1 MVGPGQAHQ
10 PRAVDR
16 LCSDWVSRCPMGA
29 TNLLQ
34 VERSDQEGV
43 AVLRLRGDLDI
54 ATAGEVPEVVARIVR
69 EGINQFVVDLREVQL
84 IDSVGV
90 RALLHVRRRV
100 WRNDGAAAFVCAEEP
115 TGRVLRV
122 MGLYDA
128 LECTDDFDSAL
139 ARVRG

>member
-1 MVGPGQAHQ
+1 
-10 PRAVDR
+10 
-16 LCSDWVSRCPMGA
+16 MG
-29 TNLLQ
+29 TRDLLQ
-34 VERSDQEGV
+34 VERGDQDGV

-54 ATAGEVPEVVARIVR
+54 STAGVVPESMARLLR
-69 EGINQFVVDLREVQL
+69 EGQSQIVVDLRAVRL

-90 RALLHVRRRV
+90 RALLHIRRRM

-128 LECTDDFDSAL
+128 LECTDDFGAAL
-139 ARVRG
+139 ARVSAQAG